1 MVSVLLRMAVRDLW
15 HLRGQVL
22 AASLVVACG
31 LAAFVA
37 TRGTY
42 VALVEAQAGYYR
54 SHRFGDVFVRLTRA
68 PEVVAAGLQ
77 RIPGVAVVQTRI
89 VMDVSLDVPG
99 LSEPAIGR
107 MVSIPDLSGPTLNEV
122 QVVRGRRVL
131 PSAADEV
138 IASEAFAKANGLDVG
153 DRIGAVLNGRWK
165 RLTVVGIGLSPEYV
179 YEVGPGMLF
188 PDNRRFGVL
197 WMARGALGPAFDL
210 DGAFNDATLSLAPGA
225 LEPELLAAVDHHLAD
240 YGALGAHGRDQHLS
254 HRFLT
259 DELGEI
265 RIMTTFIPSLFL
277 GVAAFLLYVVLSR
290 LVSMQRTE
298 IGLLKAFGR
307 SDLRVGAHYLSLAL
321 AAVAIGAILGI
332 PAGVL
337 LGRGLVGV
345 YRDYFHFPR
354 LEYFA
359 GTRLVFLAIA
369 VSAAAGGVGAAV
381 AVRRAVRL
389 PPAEAMRPEAPA
401 SFGGVRTERIT
412 RLRLPPSWRM
422 IVRNL
427 SRRPVKAG
435 LSVLGVAMA
444 VALMV
449 VGRFGLDA
457 VNHMLA
463 VQFDGVERA
472 DVTVMFRE
480 PLGRNLAHEVARL
493 PGVTLAETF
502 RSVPVR
508 LRSAHREKRLELTG
522 LGPGTQLRRLLDD
535 RQRLLALPPE
545 GLLLSRKLGQILDVG
560 AGGTVSVEFL
570 EGRRMV
576 REVPVAGLVDDLIG
590 LGAWIDAAALARLL
604 EEDATVSGALLRVR
618 QDRAPEL
625 YAELKRMPAVAGVA
639 VRSAM
644 LASVRDTLDRSFAI
658 SSVILVGFACVI
670 ITGVVYNSARIA
682 LSERG
687 RELASLGVLGFTRR
701 EVTVLLLGEQAV
713 LVLLAMPT
721 GLALGYG
728 LCAMLVPV
736 FDRELFRVPL
746 ALAPWTFVLPVLVAL
761 AAALASGA
769 LVARRIAH
777 LDLVAVLKTRE

>member
-1 MVSVLLRMAVRDLW
+1 
-15 HLRGQVL
+15 
-22 AASLVVACG
+22 
-31 LAAFVA
+31 VA

-42 VALVEAQAGYYR
+42 ESLVEAQAGYYR
-54 SHRFGDVFVRLTRA
+54 SHRFADVFVRLTRA
-68 PEVVAAGLQ
+68 PEGMAPGLQ

-107 MVSIPDLSGPTLNEV
+107 MVSIPDQPGPMLNEV

-131 PSAADEV
+131 PATADEV

-165 RLTVVGIGLSPEYV
+165 RLTIVGIGLSPEYV
-179 YEVGPGMLF
+179 YEVGPGKLF

-225 LEPELLAAVDHHLAD
+225 LEPEVLAAVDHHLAD
-240 YGALGAHGRDQHLS
+240 YGALGTHGRDQHLS

-321 AAVAIGAILGI
+321 AAVAIGAALGI

-337 LGRGLVGV
+337 LGRGLVAV

-359 GTRLVFLAIA
+359 GARLVFLAVA
-369 VSAAAGGVGAAV
+369 VSAAAGAVGAAV

-401 SFGGVRTERIT
+401 SFGGRRVERIP

-535 RQRLLALPPE
+535 RQRPLALPPE
-545 GLLLSRKLGQILDVG
+545 GLLLSRKLSQILDVG

-590 LGAWIDAAALARLL
+590 LGAWIDAAALSRLL

-618 QDRAPEL
+618 QDRAAAL

-728 LCAMLVPV
+728 LCALLVPV

-761 AAALASGA
+761 TAALASGA
-769 LVARRIAH
+769 VVARRIAH